1 MISQPFQPTMDI
13 PYYYP
18 CNFPLIHEIL
28 QRQGSI
34 SSLGLLASSRLY
46 SLTSCSDRG
55 LIKPYFHKLDYE
67 EPMWEVFGE
76 REFDSF
82 EQGKAYI
89 RERLENEGPLVVTGT
104 SYCLPYGDDYR
115 NPEYIHKLVKQDSR
129 LHLVDHWLAVY
140 GMDEE
145 QFYVYDPV
153 PSKYMGAVSS
163 PDFQEFWKGN
173 KNISELEIARR
184 KETLRTY
191 GTMEI
196 RAVETLDSAGY
207 RNMLRSALATQAHE
221 FIAGRTIWEG
231 NRSYYFGQAVTS
243 QLLQR
248 LHPDAEVD
256 REQEK
261 AISAFLF
268 DMRWSRYFFRDLLE
282 EAAQWLDSPHD
293 QYVAEFGA
301 MIARWEQAH
310 KLLQIA
316 RMKRSPEWREQLT
329 DIIEQLAA
337 DELRWY
343 EALMTTH
350 QHADRF
356 RQIPSTV
363 GNPAPTPS
371 HREVIERIVLDS
383 CDELNRYH
391 NAPIPLEHG
400 LQAPLYG
407 SRGRLDSLELV
418 TLLAVV
424 EQSVEDTFG
433 VGITLAE
440 MAAASMPESPYR
452 TVESLVEYLEAQ
464 LKPCPKD
471 DEG

>member
-46 SLTSCSDRG
+46 SLPSCSDRG

-82 EQGKAYI
+82 EHGKAYM
-89 RERLENEGPLVVTGT
+89 RERLENEGLLVVTGT
-104 SYCLPYGDDYR
+104 SYCLPYGEDYR
-115 NPEYIHKLVKQDSR
+115 NPEYIHKLVKQGSR

-140 GMDEE
+140 GMDEK

-163 PDFQEFWKGN
+163 ADFQEFWKGN
-173 KNISELEIARR
+173 QNIPELEVARR

-196 RAVETLDSAGY
+196 RAAKTLDSAGY
-207 RNMLRSALATQAHE
+207 RDMLCSALATQAHE
-221 FIAGRTIWEG
+221 FITGRTVWQG
-231 NRSYYFGQAVTS
+231 KRSYYFGQAVTL

-248 LHPDAEVD
+248 LHPDADAD

-282 EAAQWLDSPHD
+282 EAGKWLGAPHER
-293 QYVAEFGA
+293 YVEEYRAI
-301 MIARWEQAH
+301 IARWEQAH

-316 RMKRSPEWREQLT
+316 RMKRSADWREQLT
-329 DIIEQLAA
+329 DIIQPLAA

-343 EALMTTH
+343 EELMTTH
-350 QHADRF
+350 QHAERF
-356 RQIPSTV
+356 RQVSLNEGV
-363 GNPAPTPS
+363 SAPS
-371 HREVIERIVLDS
+371 HRKVIERIVLES
-383 CDELNRYH
+383 CEELNRYH
-391 NAPIPLEHG
+391 NAPISLEHG
-400 LQAPLYG
+400 MQSPLYG

-424 EQSVEDTFG
+424 EQGVEDAFG
-433 VGITLAE
+433 LGITLAE
-440 MAAASMPESPYR
+440 MAAATIPESPYR
-452 TVESLVEYLEAQ
+452 TVESLVDYLEAQ
-464 LKPCPKD
+464 LERCSKGD
-471 DEG
+471 QE